1 MVTRKLSKTLRIPA
15 LPEDVMSLPTPP
27 EPAPRDSLYPTQKYY
42 IPGTTCYPPAI
53 QERFGHGFGTVTL
66 HAFQQAVPKIPA
78 PLVNREDGKQID
90 QLSFV
95 PGYTGFRPRVFPEIQ
110 RHIDTLTGGS
120 AALFGFTGMSAA
132 QTPGEGEAVTE
143 LWSKIDGKIESGNN
157 WGSFWPWGGQNLV
170 TKEEVGNDSVFS
182 KSKQNAEK

>member
-15 LPEDVMSLPTPP
+15 LPEDVMNLPTPP

-53 QERFGHGFGTVTL
+53 RERFGHGFGTVTL
-66 HAFQQAVPKIPA
+66 HAFEQAVPKIPA
-78 PLVNREDGKQID
+78 PLVNREDAKQID

-110 RHIDTLTGGS
+110 RQVDTLTGGS
-120 AALFGFTGMSAA
+120 AALFGFTGMSVT
-132 QTPGEGEAVTE
+132 QTPGG
-143 LWSKIDGKIESGNN
+143 IFN
-157 WGSFWPWGGQNLV
+157 
-170 TKEEVGNDSVFS
+170 
-182 KSKQNAEK
+182 